1 MIKQESQKMV
11 FRAFNPPLKV
21 ADNGYPTSCG
31 WSTIVEHKATNYP
44 RKGQTVTGYGSAI
57 PTCWKVKFNGKW
69 YRVKTAIF
77 SNAGTCYIGKPGAWI
92 ARVDYDFETVE
103 TKLIEG

>member
-1 MIKQESQKMV
+1 MIKQESKKIV
-11 FRAFNPPLKV
+11 FRASNPPLEV
-21 ADNGYPTSCG
+21 ADNGYPTSCA
-31 WSTIVEHKATNYP
+31 WSTVVEHKATDYP
-44 RKGQTVTGYGSAI
+44 RKGQTATGYGNAI

-77 SNAGTCYIGKPGAWI
+77 SNAGTRYIGKTGAWV

-103 TKLIEG
+103 TNILG